1 MYVHLRTDS
10 PIDPCTE
17 AHRRTGEP
25 SGSKVVRVGSGPEL
39 AGSSTKRGHFA
50 HALDCLAVLIPAQ
63 NVTEKYREFPEFSEP
78 ERGLIESE
86 PLPDRM
92 EITID
97 LELMGPELETMLA
110 ELWPPDFD
118 LESYLDGVE
127 AEAEL
132 LRIEAED
139 ILARMV
145 RSHEEAVRK
154 P

>member
-1 MYVHLRTDS
+1 MFTYAPIHLLTHAPR
-10 PIDPCTE
+10 PIGAPVNPP
-17 AHRRTGEP
+17 ALRLLEP
-25 SGSKVVRVGSGPEL
+25 APAPEL
-39 AGSSTKRGHFA
+39 AGSSTERGHFA

-97 LELMGPELETMLA
+97 LETMLA
-110 ELWPPDFD
+110 ELWPPGFD

>member
-1 MYVHLRTDS
+1 
-10 PIDPCTE
+10 
-17 AHRRTGEP
+17 
-25 SGSKVVRVGSGPEL
+25 
-39 AGSSTKRGHFA
+39 
-50 HALDCLAVLIPAQ
+50 
-63 NVTEKYREFPEFSEP
+63 
-78 ERGLIESE
+78 
-86 PLPDRM
+86 M

-110 ELWPPDFD
+110 ELWPPGFD

-145 RSHEEAVRK
+145 RSNEEAVRK

>member
-1 MYVHLRTDS
+1 MFTYAPIHLLTHAPR
-10 PIDPCTE
+10 PIGAPVNPP
-17 AHRRTGEP
+17 ALRLLEP
-25 SGSKVVRVGSGPEL
+25 APGPKL
-39 AGSSTKRGHFA
+39 AGSSTKRGPFA
-50 HALDCLAVLIPAQ
+50 HAPDCLAVLIPAQ

-97 LELMGPELETMLA
+97 LGTMDTELETMLA
-110 ELWPPDFD
+110 ELWPPGFD

-145 RSHEEAVRK
+145 RSHEKATRK

>member
-1 MYVHLRTDS
+1 MFTYAPIHRLTPTPRPIGAPVNPPALRLL
-10 PIDPCTE
+10 
-17 AHRRTGEP
+17 
-25 SGSKVVRVGSGPEL
+25 GSAPRPKL
-39 AGSSTKRGHFA
+39 AGSSVKRGFSYSPP
-50 HALDCLAVLIPAQ
+50 DCLAVLDSGLKSP
-63 NVTEKYREFPEFSEP
+63 EKNREFPEFSEP

-86 PLPDRM
+86 PLPELM
-92 EITID
+92 ELTID
-97 LELMGPELETMLA
+97 LGSMETELETMLA
-110 ELWPPDFD
+110 ELWPPGFD